1 MEDRMALMRDD
12 PAVDLTVDGSGVG
25 GLLASV
31 FGAEMTATP
40 GECAHCHTVS
50 MVATMRV
57 YMRGPGIVLRCPA
70 CAEVVLRIVETPTQ
84 TIVDVSGVRTLRFAK
99 GDAR

>member
-1 MEDRMALMRDD
+1 MEERMAMMRDD
-12 PAVDLTVDGSGVG
+12 PAVELTVDGSGVA

-50 MVATMRV
+50 MVGTMRV
-57 YMRGPGIVLRCPA
+57 YMRGPGVVMRCPA
-70 CAEVVLRIVETPTQ
+70 CAEVVLRIVETPTH
-84 TIVDVSGVRTLRFAK
+84 TVVDVSGVRTLRFA
-99 GDAR
+99 RP